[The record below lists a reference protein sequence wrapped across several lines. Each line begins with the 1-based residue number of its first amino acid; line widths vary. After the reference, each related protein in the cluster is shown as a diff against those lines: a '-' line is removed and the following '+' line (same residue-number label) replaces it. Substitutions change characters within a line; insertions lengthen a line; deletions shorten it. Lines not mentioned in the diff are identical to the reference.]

1 MFLTPNLFGME
12 RQIIINADD
21 FGLCEGVN
29 KAVVDAHTHGIL
41 TSATIMA
48 NMPAAEQAVEI
59 AKKMPTLGVGVHLN
73 LCEGSPLSEK
83 RLVAPL
89 LGQDGKFCLTPAKI
103 ALLSSLESAY
113 RNAIRTELTA
123 QIQWVIDKKLTPTHM
138 DSHKHIHSY
147 PVIFSIV
154 CRLAESFK
162 IGAVRW
168 TFEPKEVS
176 YPPWPTPADNG
187 RKKARIIR
195 ITAKI
200 NSLQNSKLLKNKI
213 FLGIAH
219 TGKIDIDFL
228 RAASLY
234 NRSAITELMT
244 HPGLPEG
251 LDANKTS
258 LLYQRQAELQ
268 AICDERAKRYFRD
281 SGIKLI
287 HYGNV

>member
-1 MFLTPNLFGME
+1 
-12 RQIIINADD
+12 
-21 FGLCEGVN
+21 
-29 KAVVDAHTHGIL
+29 
-41 TSATIMA
+41 
-48 NMPAAEQAVEI
+48 
-59 AKKMPTLGVGVHLN
+59 MPTHL
-73 LCEGSPLSEK
+73 
-83 RLVAPL
+83 
-89 LGQDGKFCLTPAKI
+89 
-103 ALLSSLESAY
+103 
-113 RNAIRTELTA
+113 
-123 QIQWVIDKKLTPTHM
+123 
-138 DSHKHIHSY
+138 DSHKHIHSH

-154 CRLAESFK
+154 CQLAEFFK
-162 IGAVRW
+162 IDAVRW
-168 TFEPKEVS
+168 TFEPKEIS
-176 YPPWPTPADNG
+176 HAPWPTPAEDG

-195 ITAKI
+195 IMARI

-228 RAASLY
+228 RAVGLY

-251 LDANKTS
+251 LDASKTR
-258 LLYQRQAELQ
+258 LVYQRQAELQ